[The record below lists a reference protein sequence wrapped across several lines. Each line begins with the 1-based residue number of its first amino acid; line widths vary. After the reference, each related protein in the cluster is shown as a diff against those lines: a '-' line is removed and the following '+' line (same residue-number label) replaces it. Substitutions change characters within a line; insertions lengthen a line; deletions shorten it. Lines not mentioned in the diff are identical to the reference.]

1 MLRCWRDQQEE
12 RPSFPELRNLF
23 DQFLSVYVQDHY
35 PYIELQSS
43 NHHYERLVPET
54 GQLSDEILD
63 SSSSGDSARN
73 VRIAGLLEDHDA
85 MSVGI
90 GSASTSPMKGGFLSS
105 ENGRMLHL

>member
-12 RPSFPELRNLF
+12 RPSFPELRSLF

-54 GQLSDEILD
+54 GQLSDGMLD
-63 SSSSGDSARN
+63 GSSGGGSVRDM
-73 VRIAGLLEDHDA
+73 RIAGLLEDHDA
-85 MSVGI
+85 VSVGI